1 MGGAGT
7 VGAPAE
13 SAEGPSD
20 MAARSGDARER
31 RRRMLASAARRRAQR
46 TSPSPHPA
54 SAAQGGCMA
63 IRDGLL
69 NIAGS
74 TTLRGSNLVAV
85 TVVGR
90 YYNCNCNCKQE
101 INLSSPS

>member
-31 RRRMLASAARRRAQR
+31 RRRTQASAARRRAQR

-54 SAAQGGCMA
+54 SAAQGECMA

-74 TTLRGSNLVAV
+74 TTLRGSNLVVV

-90 YYNCNCNCKQE
+90 YYNCNCNCKKYGCNQG
-101 INLSSPS
+101 L

>member
-31 RRRMLASAARRRAQR
+31 RRRTLASAARRRVRRAPSLRNEESGRGVKDQTR
-46 TSPSPHPA
+46 T
-54 SAAQGGCMA
+54 MLFFFEIA
-63 IRDGLL
+63 INMRQNSG
-69 NIAGS
+69 
-74 TTLRGSNLVAV
+74 
-85 TVVGR
+85 
-90 YYNCNCNCKQE
+90 K
-101 INLSSPS
+101 